1 MGRIPKKYLND
12 ASLNILIQMYF
23 VYLEIII
30 NFIIF
35 KSKLDFIQENFYFS
49 SRVSSEM
56 NFKSKM
62 HGIFVF

>member
-1 MGRIPKKYLND
+1 
-12 ASLNILIQMYF
+12 MYF
-23 VYLEIII
+23 VCLEIII
-30 NFIIF
+30 NFIII
-35 KSKLDFIQENFYFS
+35 KSKLDFVQDTFYFS